1 MNITRLE
8 LERLA
13 WKTSEI
19 VFPFLSVANVALS
32 SVAVL
37 YISLH
42 LFGLRLNPYLLVSG
56 FLVTF
61 SVYSL
66 NKITDAREDI
76 INQPMN
82 GEMSLNK
89 NIILII
95 FLISYL
101 LSLTIG
107 FTISYLCVI
116 ILSIPFMVGIVYSIK
131 ISDFR
136 LKDVFLGKNI
146 SISASWAL
154 EASLLPFIFS
164 PNLLLF
170 ICAFSFIF
178 LKGMINTILF
188 DMRDIKGDMVA
199 NILTVPVK
207 IGKKKTFFLL
217 LALNSLLF
225 IWLAVFLPVIEPYL
239 FILLLCIFYGYAYI
253 IYFYIIENPPRQ
265 IYSLLVDDEWLI
277 WMFLFFI
284 FSHYL

>member
-42 LFGLRLNPYLLVSG
+42 LFGLHLNPYLLVSG

-170 ICAFSFIF
+170 ICVFSFIF

-284 FSHYL
+284 FSHYF